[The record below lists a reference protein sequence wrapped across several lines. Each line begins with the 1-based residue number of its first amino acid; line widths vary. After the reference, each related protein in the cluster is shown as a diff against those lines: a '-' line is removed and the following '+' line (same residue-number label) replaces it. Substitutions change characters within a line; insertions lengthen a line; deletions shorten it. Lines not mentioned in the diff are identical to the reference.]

1 MDILV
6 DVLKFVE
13 NLLRCGWVIV
23 LEIATT
29 ASSTIAMYVESLIQ
43 ATVYPSISLHG
54 YLGFDAKLMFI
65 KKSEKFRSLVDI
77 SEKDFENLYAVEVV
91 HQGDVLKVL
100 LRINPDISRSMNIF
114 IESIERS
121 IIYIV
126 DRAKIFETARNLPH
140 M

>member
-13 NLLRCGWVIV
+13 NLMRSGWVIV
-23 LEIATT
+23 LGDSNYGIKYYSDVCGKLDPGSCLSIDI
-29 ASSTIAMYVESLIQ
+29 SS
-43 ATVYPSISLHG
+43 G
-54 YLGFDAKLMFI
+54 YLGFDIKLMFI
-65 KKSEKFRSLVDI
+65 KKSEKFRSLVNI

-91 HQGDVLKVL
+91 HQGDVVKVI
-100 LRINPDISRSMNIF
+100 LRINPDTSSMNIF